1 MNQEG
6 CNMKHV
12 QQFSIILLISVIGEL
27 LKTFLPLPVPASVY
41 GLIIMLVAL
50 LTGILKLDQVK
61 GAADF
66 LVEIMPVMFVPA
78 GAGLITAWST
88 LKPICVP
95 VLIMT
100 FISTVIVMVVTGKVT
115 QGVIR
120 KILYDLKSI
129 GNCIMCFLSF
139 YINNGSDT
147 AVIMFKFRAVEAL
160 LLICYFSHFSHPFI
174 AASSAVFLSTAA
186 CTNPRNSGCA

>member
-1 MNQEG
+1 
-6 CNMKHV
+6 MKYV

-41 GLIIMLVAL
+41 GLVIMLVAL

-66 LVEIMPVMFVPA
+66 LVEMIPLLLAHV
-78 GAGLITAWST
+78 GAGLITAWSS

-100 FISTVIVMVVTGKVT
+100 FISTVVVMVVTGKVT

-120 KILYDLKSI
+120 KGKR
-129 GNCIMCFLSF
+129 G
-139 YINNGSDT
+139 T
-147 AVIMFKFRAVEAL
+147 EK
-160 LLICYFSHFSHPFI
+160 
-174 AASSAVFLSTAA
+174 
-186 CTNPRNSGCA
+186 

>member
-1 MNQEG
+1 MQHEA
-6 CNMKHV
+6 CAAV
-12 QQFSIILLISVIGEL
+12 QHH
-27 LKTFLPLPVPASVY
+27 PVDFRHWRITENLSSTS
-41 GLIIMLVAL
+41 G
-50 LTGILKLDQVK
+50 TGQCLWIDHYA
-61 GAADF
+61 GGFAHRYSEAAADF

-120 KILYDLKSI
+120 MGKRGTEK
-129 GNCIMCFLSF
+129 
-139 YINNGSDT
+139 
-147 AVIMFKFRAVEAL
+147 
-160 LLICYFSHFSHPFI
+160 
-174 AASSAVFLSTAA
+174 
-186 CTNPRNSGCA
+186 

>member
-1 MNQEG
+1 
-6 CNMKHV
+6 MKHV

-78 GAGLITAWST
+78 GAGTDHSLEYSETD
-88 LKPICVP
+88 LC
-95 VLIMT
+95 
-100 FISTVIVMVVTGKVT
+100 TGSHHDVY
-115 QGVIR
+115 QHGDRNGRNR
-120 KILYDLKSI
+120 KSDT
-129 GNCIMCFLSF
+129 
-139 YINNGSDT
+139 GSDPYG
-147 AVIMFKFRAVEAL
+147 KE
-160 LLICYFSHFSHPFI
+160 
-174 AASSAVFLSTAA
+174 
-186 CTNPRNSGCA
+186 RN

>member
-1 MNQEG
+1 
-6 CNMKHV
+6 MKYAYQV
-12 QQFSIILLISVIGEL
+12 MIIGGISFAGEIL
-27 LKTFLPLPVPASVY
+27 NKLLPLPVPASVY
-41 GLIIMLVAL
+41 GLIIMLVTL

-120 KILYDLKSI
+120 MGKRGTEK
-129 GNCIMCFLSF
+129 
-139 YINNGSDT
+139 
-147 AVIMFKFRAVEAL
+147 
-160 LLICYFSHFSHPFI
+160 
-174 AASSAVFLSTAA
+174 
-186 CTNPRNSGCA
+186 

>member
-1 MNQEG
+1 
-6 CNMKHV
+6 MKYV

-41 GLIIMLVAL
+41 GLVIMLVAL

-66 LVEIMPVMFVPA
+66 LVEIMPVMFVRA
-78 GAGLITAWST
+78 GAGLIT
-88 LKPICVP
+88 PICVP

-100 FISTVIVMVVTGKVT
+100 FISTVVVMVVTGKVT

-120 KILYDLKSI
+120 KGKR
-129 GNCIMCFLSF
+129 G
-139 YINNGSDT
+139 T
-147 AVIMFKFRAVEAL
+147 EK
-160 LLICYFSHFSHPFI
+160 
-174 AASSAVFLSTAA
+174 
-186 CTNPRNSGCA
+186 

>member
-1 MNQEG
+1 
-6 CNMKHV
+6 MKYV

-41 GLIIMLVAL
+41 GLVIMLVAL

-61 GAADF
+61 GVADF

-78 GAGLITAWST
+78 GAGLITAWSS

-100 FISTVIVMVVTGKVT
+100 FISTVVVMVVTGKVT

-120 KILYDLKSI
+120 KGKR
-129 GNCIMCFLSF
+129 G
-139 YINNGSDT
+139 T
-147 AVIMFKFRAVEAL
+147 EK
-160 LLICYFSHFSHPFI
+160 
-174 AASSAVFLSTAA
+174 
-186 CTNPRNSGCA
+186 

>member
-78 GAGLITAWST
+78 GVGLIKAWST

-120 KILYDLKSI
+120 MGKRGTEK
-129 GNCIMCFLSF
+129 
-139 YINNGSDT
+139 
-147 AVIMFKFRAVEAL
+147 
-160 LLICYFSHFSHPFI
+160 
-174 AASSAVFLSTAA
+174 
-186 CTNPRNSGCA
+186 

>member
-66 LVEIMPVMFVPA
+66 LVEIMPVMFIPA
-78 GAGLITAWST
+78 GAGLVESWSA
-88 LKPICVP
+88 LKPICVQ
-95 VLIMT
+95 
-100 FISTVIVMVVTGKVT
+100 VV
-115 QGVIR
+115 
-120 KILYDLKSI
+120 
-129 GNCIMCFLSF
+129 
-139 YINNGSDT
+139 
-147 AVIMFKFRAVEAL
+147 VIMFV
-160 LLICYFSHFSHPFI
+160 
-174 AASSAVFLSTAA
+174 STIVVMVISGRV
-186 CTNPRNSGCA
+186 TQFVIRRNRKA

>member
-1 MNQEG
+1 MQHEA
-6 CNMKHV
+6 CAAV
-12 QQFSIILLISVIGEL
+12 QHH
-27 LKTFLPLPVPASVY
+27 PVDFRHWRITENLSSTSASVY

-120 KILYDLKSI
+120 MGKRGTEK
-129 GNCIMCFLSF
+129 
-139 YINNGSDT
+139 
-147 AVIMFKFRAVEAL
+147 
-160 LLICYFSHFSHPFI
+160 
-174 AASSAVFLSTAA
+174 
-186 CTNPRNSGCA
+186 

>member
-1 MNQEG
+1 
-6 CNMKHV
+6 MKHV

-78 GAGLITAWST
+78 GADL
-88 LKPICVP
+88 C
-95 VLIMT
+95 
-100 FISTVIVMVVTGKVT
+100 TGSHHDVY
-115 QGVIR
+115 QHGDRNGRNR
-120 KILYDLKSI
+120 KS
-129 GNCIMCFLSF
+129 NT
-139 YINNGSDT
+139 GSDPYG
-147 AVIMFKFRAVEAL
+147 KE
-160 LLICYFSHFSHPFI
+160 
-174 AASSAVFLSTAA
+174 
-186 CTNPRNSGCA
+186 RN

>member
-1 MNQEG
+1 
-6 CNMKHV
+6 MKHV

-88 LKPICVP
+88 LKPICV

-100 FISTVIVMVVTGKVT
+100 FISTVIVMVVTGRVT

-120 KILYDLKSI
+120 MGKRGTEK
-129 GNCIMCFLSF
+129 
-139 YINNGSDT
+139 
-147 AVIMFKFRAVEAL
+147 
-160 LLICYFSHFSHPFI
+160 
-174 AASSAVFLSTAA
+174 
-186 CTNPRNSGCA
+186 

>member
-1 MNQEG
+1 
-6 CNMKHV
+6 MKYV
-12 QQFSIILLISVIGEL
+12 RQFWIILLISAMGEAL
-27 LKTFLPLPVPASVY
+27 HVLIPLPVPASVY
-41 GLIIMLVAL
+41 GLVIMLVAL

-66 LVEIMPVMFVPA
+66 LVETMPVMFVPA
-78 GAGLITAWST
+78 GAGLITAWSS

-120 KILYDLKSI
+120 MGKR
-129 GNCIMCFLSF
+129 GNE
-139 YINNGSDT
+139 
-147 AVIMFKFRAVEAL
+147 K
-160 LLICYFSHFSHPFI
+160 
-174 AASSAVFLSTAA
+174 
-186 CTNPRNSGCA
+186 

>member
-1 MNQEG
+1 
-6 CNMKHV
+6 MKHV
-12 QQFSIILLISVIGEL
+12 QQFSTILLISVIGEL

-78 GAGLITAWST
+78 GAGLITAWGT

-120 KILYDLKSI
+120 MGKRGTEK
-129 GNCIMCFLSF
+129 
-139 YINNGSDT
+139 
-147 AVIMFKFRAVEAL
+147 
-160 LLICYFSHFSHPFI
+160 
-174 AASSAVFLSTAA
+174 
-186 CTNPRNSGCA
+186 

>member
-1 MNQEG
+1 MQHEA
-6 CNMKHV
+6 CAAV
-12 QQFSIILLISVIGEL
+12 QHH
-27 LKTFLPLPVPASVY
+27 PVDFRHWRITENLSSTS
-41 GLIIMLVAL
+41 G
-50 LTGILKLDQVK
+50 TGQLAQVK

-100 FISTVIVMVVTGKVT
+100 FISTVIVMGVTGKVT

-120 KILYDLKSI
+120 MGKRGTEK
-129 GNCIMCFLSF
+129 
-139 YINNGSDT
+139 
-147 AVIMFKFRAVEAL
+147 
-160 LLICYFSHFSHPFI
+160 
-174 AASSAVFLSTAA
+174 
-186 CTNPRNSGCA
+186 

>member
-1 MNQEG
+1 MQYEVRAA
-6 CNMKHV
+6 V
-12 QQFSIILLISVIGEL
+12 QHHPADFRHWRS

-41 GLIIMLVAL
+41 GLVIMLVAL

-78 GAGLITAWST
+78 GAGLITAWSS

-120 KILYDLKSI
+120 MGKRGTEK
-129 GNCIMCFLSF
+129 
-139 YINNGSDT
+139 
-147 AVIMFKFRAVEAL
+147 
-160 LLICYFSHFSHPFI
+160 
-174 AASSAVFLSTAA
+174 
-186 CTNPRNSGCA
+186 

>member
-1 MNQEG
+1 
-6 CNMKHV
+6 MKYV

-41 GLIIMLVAL
+41 GLVIMLVAL

-66 LVEIMPVMFVPA
+66 LFVPA
-78 GAGLITAWST
+78 GAGLITAWSS

-100 FISTVIVMVVTGKVT
+100 FISTVVVMVVTGKVT

-120 KILYDLKSI
+120 KGKR
-129 GNCIMCFLSF
+129 G
-139 YINNGSDT
+139 T
-147 AVIMFKFRAVEAL
+147 EK
-160 LLICYFSHFSHPFI
+160 
-174 AASSAVFLSTAA
+174 
-186 CTNPRNSGCA
+186 

>member
-1 MNQEG
+1 
-6 CNMKHV
+6 MKYV
-12 QQFSIILLISVIGEL
+12 QQFSIILLISVIGEV

-41 GLIIMLVAL
+41 GLI
-50 LTGILKLDQVK
+50 ILKLDQVK

-120 KILYDLKSI
+120 MGKRGTEK
-129 GNCIMCFLSF
+129 
-139 YINNGSDT
+139 
-147 AVIMFKFRAVEAL
+147 
-160 LLICYFSHFSHPFI
+160 
-174 AASSAVFLSTAA
+174 
-186 CTNPRNSGCA
+186 

>member
-1 MNQEG
+1 
-6 CNMKHV
+6 MKHV

-78 GAGLITAWST
+78 GVGLLNAWGV
-88 LKPICVP
+88 LQPIWVP
-95 VLIMT
+95 VVMIT
-100 FISTVIVMVVTGKVT
+100 VITTVIVMVVTGRVT
-115 QGVIR
+115 QTVIEKDR
-120 KILYDLKSI
+120 KGHDSK
-129 GNCIMCFLSF
+129 
-139 YINNGSDT
+139 
-147 AVIMFKFRAVEAL
+147 
-160 LLICYFSHFSHPFI
+160 
-174 AASSAVFLSTAA
+174 
-186 CTNPRNSGCA
+186 

>member
-1 MNQEG
+1 MNESGGMQYEVRAA
-6 CNMKHV
+6 V
-12 QQFSIILLISVIGEL
+12 QHHPADFRHWRN
-27 LKTFLPLPVPASVY
+27 LKNLLPLPVPASVY
-41 GLIIMLVAL
+41 GLVIMLVAL

-78 GAGLITAWST
+78 GAGLITAWSS

-120 KILYDLKSI
+120 MGKRGTEK
-129 GNCIMCFLSF
+129 
-139 YINNGSDT
+139 
-147 AVIMFKFRAVEAL
+147 
-160 LLICYFSHFSHPFI
+160 
-174 AASSAVFLSTAA
+174 
-186 CTNPRNSGCA
+186 

>member
-1 MNQEG
+1 
-6 CNMKHV
+6 MKYV

-61 GAADF
+61 SAADF

-120 KILYDLKSI
+120 MGKRGTEK
-129 GNCIMCFLSF
+129 
-139 YINNGSDT
+139 
-147 AVIMFKFRAVEAL
+147 
-160 LLICYFSHFSHPFI
+160 
-174 AASSAVFLSTAA
+174 
-186 CTNPRNSGCA
+186 